1 MAINQNS
8 GEVISLEEA
17 QDYTKTFQADFPN
30 DLKSFF
36 VGINKLTL
44 ILEQPDCIGVR
55 IYNGYSEE
63 DNAKNLVLV
72 GVGPDGEDVTEGV
85 ILERLIACPR
95 FCPKN
100 SSLLGD

>member
-1 MAINQNS
+1 MILNH
-8 GEVISLEEA
+8 
-17 QDYTKTFQADFPN
+17 
-30 DLKSFF
+30 FF

-55 IYNGYSEE
+55 IYNGYSGN

-72 GVGPDGEDVTEGV
+72 GVGADSEDLNQGI

-100 SSLLGD
+100 SPLIGD